1 MADRVLLAFQ
11 KRRRGGRFVRL
22 INCHDMSRSALPNFR
37 RQMEFFTRHFTA
49 VTEDDL
55 QMLLAEGR
63 WEKSKPGLLISF
75 DDGLRSN
82 YDVATP
88 LLEDFGFRD
97 WFFVPLQF
105 IDTPVSEQ
113 VPFARA
119 HQIFPAMPSADGR
132 LAMGWDEVRDLRRR
146 GHVIGCHTR
155 THKRLDEIGRAHV

>member
-11 KRRRGGRFVRL
+11 KRRRGVRFVRL

-105 IDTPVSEQ
+105 IDTPVSER
-113 VPFARA
+113 VAFARA
-119 HQIFPAMPSADGR
+119 HRIFPATPSADGR
-132 LAMGWDEVRDLRRR
+132 PPG
-146 GHVIGCHTR
+146 
-155 THKRLDEIGRAHV
+155 